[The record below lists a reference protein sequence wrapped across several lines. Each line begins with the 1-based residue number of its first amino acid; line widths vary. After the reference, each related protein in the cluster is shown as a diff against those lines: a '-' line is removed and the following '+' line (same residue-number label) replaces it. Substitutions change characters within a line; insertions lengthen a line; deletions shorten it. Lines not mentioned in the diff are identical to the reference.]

1 MAQRKESSEFENTKR
16 EAEQMWKT
24 FLTTFGLVF
33 LAELGDKTQLA
44 TMLLVAQ
51 NKSPWAVFLGAAG
64 ALVLSSLL
72 GVLCGS
78 ALARYVPQ
86 NYIHAGAGVAFI
98 VIGALLLL
106 GKF

>member
-1 MAQRKESSEFENTKR
+1 
-16 EAEQMWKT
+16 MWKT

-51 NKSPWAVFLGAAG
+51 NKSPWGVFLGAAG
-64 ALVLSSLL
+64 ALVLSSLV

-78 ALARYVPQ
+78 FVARCVPQ
-86 NYIHAGAGVAFI
+86 NYIQNGAGVAFI
-98 VIGALLLL
+98 IIGALLLF
-106 GKF
+106 GKM

>member
-1 MAQRKESSEFENTKR
+1 
-16 EAEQMWKT
+16 MWKT

-51 NKSPWAVFLGAAG
+51 NKSPWGVFAGAAV

-72 GVLCGS
+72 GVLFGS
-78 ALARYVPQ
+78 TIARLVPQ
-86 NYIHAGAGVAFI
+86 NYIQSGAGVAFI
-98 VIGALLLL
+98 IIGALLLF